1 MSFSVYI
8 PNPRQRTIMLLDLTA
23 VLRFI
28 FFLLVGCCEWKLG
41 NQYEK
46 NRSFSLALRQHWL
59 LHRDHL
65 WDITATMSFFFNFSW
80 FVFSSFD
87 GIIIYIIRLLYVSE
101 NLHALQL
108 PASKGWKFLRIA
120 LPIHSVALY
129 PFKLYFS
136 VPVEKKKIN
145 ARNAWNFNWR
155 RRQFIMAALSRNK
168 VIHH

>member
-65 WDITATMSFFFNFSW
+65 WDITATMSFFFLFFLVCFQ
-80 FVFSSFD
+80 FVWRYYN
-87 GIIIYIIRLLYVSE
+87 IY
-101 NLHALQL
+101 
-108 PASKGWKFLRIA
+108 
-120 LPIHSVALY
+120 
-129 PFKLYFS
+129 
-136 VPVEKKKIN
+136 
-145 ARNAWNFNWR
+145 
-155 RRQFIMAALSRNK
+155 NK
-168 VIHH
+168 VTVRLRKPTCSATSSKQRLKVSPNSIAYTLCSLISVQTLFFSPCRKEKNQCEKRLKL